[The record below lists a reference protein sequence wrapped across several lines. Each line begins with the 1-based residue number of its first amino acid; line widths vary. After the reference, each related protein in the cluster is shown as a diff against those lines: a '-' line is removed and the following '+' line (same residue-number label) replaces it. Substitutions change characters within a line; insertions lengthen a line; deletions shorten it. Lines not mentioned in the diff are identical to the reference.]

1 MDEAPMSDSVQGQG
15 GSPLRD
21 NPEVARVLATIA
33 DLLEFRDDNPF
44 KVRSYRLAAET
55 IEEMSA
61 SLTEMVAGKSITE
74 LQKIP
79 GVGKSISAQIAEI
92 LLTGTS
98 RYFEHL
104 KQEIPVTVLELFRVS
119 GIGLKTAQLLY
130 RDFGIKSLQD
140 LKAFAEGDGLLSV
153 SGLGEKTII
162 RIKNSLDQ
170 LI

>member
-1 MDEAPMSDSVQGQG
+1 MSDSSQERGDR
-15 GSPLRD
+15 PLAD
-21 NPEVARVLATIA
+21 NREVVRVLATIA
-33 DLLEFRDDNPF
+33 SLLEFRDDNPF

-55 IEEMSA
+55 IEEMPQPLS
-61 SLTEMVAGKSITE
+61 EMVAGGKLTE

-98 RYFEHL
+98 RYFEQL
-104 KQEIPVTVLELFRVS
+104 RQEIPETVLELFRVS
-119 GIGLKTAQLLY
+119 GIGLKTAQSLY

-153 SGLGEKTII
+153 SGLGEKAII
-162 RIKNSLDQ
+162 RIKNSLAR
-170 LI
+170 LA